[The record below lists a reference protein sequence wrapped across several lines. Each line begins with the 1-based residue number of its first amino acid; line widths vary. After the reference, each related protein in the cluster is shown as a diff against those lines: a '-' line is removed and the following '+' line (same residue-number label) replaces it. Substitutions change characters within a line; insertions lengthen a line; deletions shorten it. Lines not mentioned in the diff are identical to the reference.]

1 MVVGPINRGQII
13 PRSPSEQSLAQRAY
27 VFCNLKL
34 PGWSEEP
41 SDMVLAQRDLARPA
55 SSPAS

>member
-1 MVVGPINRGQII
+1 MVVAPISRGHIS
-13 PRSPSEQSLAQRAY
+13 PRSPSEQSLAQQAH

-55 SSPAS
+55 SSPA